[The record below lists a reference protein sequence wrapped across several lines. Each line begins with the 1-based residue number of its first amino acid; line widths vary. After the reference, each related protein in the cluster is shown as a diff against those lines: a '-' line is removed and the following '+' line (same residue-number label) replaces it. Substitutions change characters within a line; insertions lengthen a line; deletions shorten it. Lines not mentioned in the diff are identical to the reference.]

1 MDEHFRVRIEADSI
15 VVFLDGEVVMDMIQ
29 ECKMEMESLIA
40 RDECREMVVDLSGV
54 TFMDSSG
61 IGFLIGLRRR
71 AEAAGRRFSLRN
83 PSPPIRKLLDMLK
96 LSDFFSLPPVL
107 EDASPVE

>member
-1 MDEHFRVRIEADSI
+1 MEEHFRVQSGKDRII
-15 VVFLDGEVVMDMIQ
+15 VFLAGEVVMDMIQ
-29 ECKMEMESLIA
+29 ECKMEMENLIA

-96 LSDFFSLPPVL
+96 LSDFFSLPPVP
-107 EDASPVE
+107 EDTAPVQ